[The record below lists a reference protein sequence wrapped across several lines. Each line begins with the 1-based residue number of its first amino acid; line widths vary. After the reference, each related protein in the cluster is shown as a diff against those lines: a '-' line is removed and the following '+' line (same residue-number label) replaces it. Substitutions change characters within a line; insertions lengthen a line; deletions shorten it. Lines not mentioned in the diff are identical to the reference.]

1 MARSARL
8 SAFCLSLALL
18 ACAPRALSDELPE
31 YRLKAAFV
39 YNFALFT
46 DWPADIASTLNLCV
60 YGRDPFGAEIDALQ
74 GKVVGE
80 RRIAVRRVSNVDGLV
95 ACQLVFIADASAS
108 GISRVLST
116 LHGATVLTIAD
127 APGAA
132 EQGVAL
138 NMSVVSNRITFE
150 ANLKAARAANLNL
163 SSKLL
168 RLATGV
174 LQ

>member
-1 MARSARL
+1 MPRSGRL
-8 SAFCLSLALL
+8 RACWLSLALI
-18 ACAPRALSDELPE
+18 ACAPKAWSDELPE
-31 YRLKAAFV
+31 YRLKAAFL

-46 DWPADIASTLNLCV
+46 EWPADVGSTLNLCV

-74 GKVVGE
+74 GKVVGD
-80 RRIAVRRVSNVDGLV
+80 RRIVVRRVSNTDGLTV
-95 ACQLVFIADASAS
+95 CQLVFIAEPSGG

-116 LHGATVLTIAD
+116 LHGASALTIAD

-132 EQGVAL
+132 QQGVVL
-138 NMSVVSNRITFE
+138 NMNVVNNRITFE
-150 ANLKAARAANLNL
+150 VNLAAARAANLNL